1 VPTVVFLAN
10 VLGPE
15 KRVELSEATD
25 LVDVCDH
32 VLAPIP
38 FSCRSATCA
47 TCHIQVLEGE
57 DLLEPAEPDERE
69 LLGLVDGP
77 PGSRLACQVRVKSG
91 AGIVRVKPVG
101 T

>member
-25 LVDVCDH
+25 LVDVCDN

-38 FSCRSATCA
+38 FSCRSKAKSSSSQPNPTNA
-47 TCHIQVLEGE
+47 SFSASSTVR
-57 DLLEPAEPDERE
+57 PAPASPARF
-69 LLGLVDGP
+69 G
-77 PGSRLACQVRVKSG
+77 
-91 AGIVRVKPVG
+91 
-101 T
+101 

>member
-1 VPTVVFLAN
+1 MPTVVFLAN

-15 KRVELSEATD
+15 KRVEIEESAE
-25 LVDVCDH
+25 LVDICDL
-32 VLAPIP
+32 VLAPVA

-47 TCHIQVLEGE
+47 TCHIQVLEGAH
-57 DLLEPAEPDERE
+57 LLEPPEPDEIE

-91 AGIVRVKPVG
+91 EGVIRVKPVG
-101 T
+101 A

>member
-15 KRVELSEATD
+15 KRVEVSEDID

-47 TCHIQVLEGE
+47 TCHIHVIEGE
-57 DLLEPAEPDERE
+57 ELLEPAKADEVE

-77 PGSRLACQVRVKSG
+77 PGSRLACQVRVK
-91 AGIVRVKPVG
+91 AGPGTVRVKPVG

>member
-1 VPTVVFLAN
+1 
-10 VLGPE
+10 
-15 KRVELSEATD
+15 
-25 LVDVCDH
+25 
-32 VLAPIP
+32 
-38 FSCRSATCA
+38 
-47 TCHIQVLEGE
+47 VLEGE
-57 DLLEPAEPDERE
+57 ELLEPAEPDERE

>member
-1 VPTVVFLAN
+1 VFLAN

-15 KRVELSEATD
+15 KRVELSESAD
-25 LVDVCDH
+25 LVDICDD
-32 VLAPIP
+32 VLAPIA

-47 TCHIQVLEGE
+47 TCHIEVLEGE
-57 DLLEPAEPDERE
+57 ELLEPASADERE

-77 PGSRLACQVRVKSG
+77 PNSRLACQVRVKPG
-91 AGIVRVKPVG
+91 AGTVRVKPVG